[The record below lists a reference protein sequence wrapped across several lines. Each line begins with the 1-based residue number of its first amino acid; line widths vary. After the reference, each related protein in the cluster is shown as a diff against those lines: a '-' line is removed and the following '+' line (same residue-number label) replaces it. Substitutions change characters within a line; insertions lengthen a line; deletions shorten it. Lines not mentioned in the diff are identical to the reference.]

1 MPSKTWGTP
10 LTVKQ
15 YVVVGENEEIPSGE
29 YAYVKNEQVGE
40 GHISAWDWV
49 ALVNSDLSVLRNQ
62 IENSIPHCKVQW
74 ISISWD
80 SAVTIMPY
88 LIYHVK
94 GLKIEA
100 IVKNEGASLTGA
112 EIVLIILAVAIF
124 IAIFGAIVMAGWVTW
139 RIMLATEQI
148 GPWATILVGGAVLA
162 GIGIFLYLVLGGKA
176 EYRGRK
182 RRVRLG

>member
-1 MPSKTWGTP
+1 MPSKSWGTP
-10 LTVKQ
+10 LTVKK
-15 YVVVGENEEIPSGE
+15 YMVVGENEEIPSGQ

-62 IENSIPHCKVQW
+62 IEQSIPHSKVQW

-100 IVKNEGASLTGA
+100 IIKNEGGSLTGA
-112 EIVLIILAVAIF
+112 EIVLIILAVAVF
-124 IAIFGAIVMAGWVTW
+124 IAIFGAIVMAGWVIW
-139 RIMLATEQI
+139 QIMSASAQL
-148 GPWATILVGGAVLA
+148 GPGVTIVVGLGILA
-162 GIGIFLYLVLGGKA
+162 GIGVFLYLVLGGKA

>member
-1 MPSKTWGTP
+1 MVIGD
-10 LTVKQ
+10 
-15 YVVVGENEEIPSGE
+15 NEEIPSGE

-49 ALVNSDLSVLRNQ
+49 NLINSDLSVLRNQ
-62 IENSIPHCKVQW
+62 IEQSIPHSKVQW

-80 SAVTIMPY
+80 SAVTLMPY

-100 IVKNEGASLTGA
+100 IVKNEGSASLTGA
-112 EIVLIILAVAIF
+112 EIVLIIIAIAFF

-139 RIMLATEQI
+139 RIMSATEQI